1 MKLVLRYIKPFA
13 ATVVLAVA
21 LLCGQAMG
29 ELTMPN
35 LMSDIVNVGL
45 QGGGITEAAPLRL
58 TPRAMRL
65 LTAFMPAED
74 AAFFQRAYRASDGQW
89 RLEEMNAAADEKL
102 GGVYGRAVYAFMA
115 KAAQAMRT
123 MAAMRGEADPGQG
136 NQDLTAAAPEQL
148 YQMGQLVLAANPNLR
163 EELEQLPPADSQVY
177 AQMGT
182 AFTKL
187 FYRDASMDVD
197 QIQRAYIFKVGL
209 CMVLLATVC
218 GLIAVAV
225 AFLSSRVSAGFARN
239 LRRAVFRKVQSFNSA
254 EIDRFSTASLITRS
268 TNDVQQVQN
277 LILMGI
283 RMMAFAPVM
292 GLGGIIMAVRKS
304 VGLSWI
310 IVLAIVILVC
320 ALLLVLVIVMPKFR
334 ALQGL
339 IDKLNLVSR
348 ENLTGLMVVR
358 AFGNEQHEE
367 RRFEKAAFDLARTE
381 RFVYRSMAMLMPL
394 VSVLLNGISM
404 VVVWFGAKAIEQ
416 SALQIGD
423 MMAFVQYAMHIVFSF
438 MFIAMLFVMIPRA
451 NVSIQRITE
460 VLDTERTIL
469 DPEQP
474 VDFPEGSSEVTF
486 DHVHFRYDHAEEDVL
501 EDITFTAKPGQTT
514 AFIGATG
521 AGKSTLAKLLE
532 RFYDVTAGA
541 IQINGIDIRDMA
553 QAALRKH
560 IGFVP
565 QQAVLF
571 SGDIRSNIAYDLDP
585 LPPDASLLT
594 PVKVAQAEDFVS
606 EQEEGLAARVEQ
618 GGANLSGGQKQ
629 RLSIA
634 RALARDPKIYIFDDS
649 FSALDFKTDAALR
662 KALKEYTSDA
672 TVFLIAQRVST
683 ILHAD
688 QIVVLDEG
696 KVAGIGT
703 HKELLGA
710 CEVYREIAESQLSK
724 EELQ

>member
-1 MKLVLRYIKPFA
+1 LLAMGCGLVAI
-13 ATVVLAVA
+13 AVA
-21 LLCGQAMG
+21 LL
-29 ELTMPN
+29 
-35 LMSDIVNVGL
+35 
-45 QGGGITEAAPLRL
+45 
-58 TPRAMRL
+58 
-65 LTAFMPAED
+65 
-74 AAFFQRAYRASDGQW
+74 
-89 RLEEMNAAADEKL
+89 
-102 GGVYGRAVYAFMA
+102 
-115 KAAQAMRT
+115 
-123 MAAMRGEADPGQG
+123 
-136 NQDLTAAAPEQL
+136 
-148 YQMGQLVLAANPNLR
+148 
-163 EELEQLPPADSQVY
+163 
-177 AQMGT
+177 
-182 AFTKL
+182 
-187 FYRDASMDVD
+187 
-197 QIQRAYIFKVGL
+197 
-209 CMVLLATVC
+209 
-218 GLIAVAV
+218 
-225 AFLSSRVSAGFARN
+225 SSRISAGFARD

-254 EIDRFSTASLITRS
+254 EIDQFSTASLITRS

-292 GLGGIIMAVRKS
+292 GVGGIIMAVRKS
-304 VGLSWI
+304 LTLSWI

-320 ALLLVLVIVMPKFR
+320 ALLLVLVIVMPKIR
-334 ALQGL
+334 TLQGL

-358 AFGNEQHEE
+358 AFGNERHEE
-367 RRFEKAAFDLARTE
+367 QRFEQAAHGLARTE
-381 RFVYRSMAMLMPL
+381 RFVYRSMAMLNPL
-394 VSVLLNGISM
+394 VMVLLNGVSM
-404 VVVWFGAKAIEQ
+404 VVVWFGAKAIEH
-416 SALQIGD
+416 SSLQIGD

-451 NVSIQRITE
+451 NVSINRIKA
-460 VLDTERTIL
+460 VLDTKQTIL
-469 DPEQP
+469 DPEQAL
-474 VDFPEGSSEVTF
+474 EVPQGACEVSF

-541 IQINGIDIRDMA
+541 IKINGVDIRGVN

-571 SGDIRSNIAYDLDP
+571 SGDIKSNVAYDGDM
-585 LPPDASLLT
+585 AEKT
-594 PVKVAQAEDFVS
+594 VREAIRVAQAEDFVS
-606 EQEEGLAARVEQ
+606 EQAEGLKAQVEQ

-634 RALARDPKIYIFDDS
+634 RALARDPKIYVFDDS

-662 KALKEYTSDA
+662 KALREYTSDA

-696 KVAGIGT
+696 KIAGIGT
-703 HKELLGA
+703 HKELLQS
-710 CEVYREIAESQLSK
+710 CEVYREIAESQLGK
-724 EELQ
+724 EETQ